1 MERYIVKDAKNG
13 EGEDIHE
20 VIRRKNQ
27 VPNRTSSS

>member
-20 VIRRKNQ
+20 VIRRKDQ
-27 VPNRTSSS
+27 IANRTTSS